1 MKAAYNENERI
12 KQVKNMNRTIII
24 EGNSVYELDE
34 NCMLKKHRK
43 AEEEKKENKRTDNS
57 GGEQNTK

>member
-12 KQVKNMNRTIII
+12 KQVKNMSRTIII

-43 AEEEKKENKRTDNS
+43 AEEEKKENTRADNS
-57 GGEQNTK
+57 SEGKNTK